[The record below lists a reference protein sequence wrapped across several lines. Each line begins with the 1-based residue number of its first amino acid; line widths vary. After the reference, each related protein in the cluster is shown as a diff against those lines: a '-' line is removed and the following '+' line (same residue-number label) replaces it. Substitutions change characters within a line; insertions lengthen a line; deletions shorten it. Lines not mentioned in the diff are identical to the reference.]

1 MRDNDKEVK
10 LGKEVTLYLPY
21 QRINVY
27 DQEHNKANS
36 REVVYQN
43 KGVASVSTAKGVMS
57 VKVAGA
63 TLRYPEE
70 GLENGEYEIIFK
82 QDKMQPIFPNKIL
95 KKNDKLVN
103 PEMDN
108 PSNKVKVSAY
118 DEDVLGTKLLA
129 YVQLGNFEKYASVV
143 MNNDFSVYK
152 MPKFELYVPRDAFEL
167 RPIK

>member
-1 MRDNDKEVK
+1 
-10 LGKEVTLYLPY
+10 
-21 QRINVY
+21 
-27 DQEHNKANS
+27 
-36 REVVYQN
+36 
-43 KGVASVSTAKGVMS
+43 MS

-70 GLENGEYEIIFK
+70 GLEDGEYEIIFK
-82 QDKMQPIFPNKIL
+82 QDKMQPIFPNKML

-167 RPIK
+167 IKK